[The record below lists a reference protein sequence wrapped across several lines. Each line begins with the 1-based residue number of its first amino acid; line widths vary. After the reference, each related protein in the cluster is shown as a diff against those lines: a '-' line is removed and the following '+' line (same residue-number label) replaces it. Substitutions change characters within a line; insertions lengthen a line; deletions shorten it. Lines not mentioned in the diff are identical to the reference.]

1 MTTAVATPDLEF
13 RSYSPELEVRSTG
26 DGRTVFGI
34 AVPYN
39 TPMRIDDTLIEE
51 FAPGAFNAQVRA
63 ANRVAYSREH
73 VLLGGFQIGTLTVM
87 EDRPEGLY
95 VEMRAVRTPLG
106 DETLELIREGILRDL
121 SVAFWPSKDVLV
133 RSSQGDITRRVSARL
148 DEVASVGRGAYG
160 SHAVTQGTR
169 TLGGAPGGAAI
180 PQQRTH
186 HGTPIERTP
195 GLDNVRAVLAAC
207 PPLPSH
213 PTL

>member
-1 MTTAVATPDLEF
+1 MTTALATPDLEF

-39 TPMRIDDTLIEE
+39 TPMRITDDLIEE
-51 FAPGAFNAQVRA
+51 FAPGAFNAQLRA

-73 VLLGGFQIGTLTVM
+73 VELGGLQIGTLTLM
-87 EDRPEGLY
+87 RDDAAGLY
-95 VEMRAVRTPLG
+95 VEMRAAKTMVG
-106 DETLELIREGILRDL
+106 DDTLELIRSGVLTDL
-121 SVAFWPSKDVLV
+121 SVAFWPAKDVQV

-148 DEVASVGRGAYG
+148 DEVASVGKGAYG
-160 SHAVTQGTR
+160 QYATAHGLRSLNA
-169 TLGGAPGGAAI
+169 GGAVAVQHRAH
-180 PQQRTH
+180 R
-186 HGTPIERTP
+186 GTVVERTP